1 VSNGAGIRYDDDG
14 PDDWLEPA
22 APVPPPD
29 ISRGLIGRL
38 AWWFDGERVVISLWT
53 SGRLFDAKVVRALR
67 RRERRMAVEACP

>member
-1 VSNGAGIRYDDDG
+1 
-14 PDDWLEPA
+14 
-22 APVPPPD
+22 
-29 ISRGLIGRL
+29 L